1 MGIFKKLTKALKKA
15 APVIGAGIGMYYGG
29 ASGAAIGSG
38 IGSLAGG
45 RSTEDALRNAAIAG
59 GAAYMAGGSG
69 FGQKVD
75 GQEYF
80 SKDTFDFGKSP
91 VAGLFGGGGSGE
103 EQKVVNK
110 AISTGS
116 DSNGIMDFMK
126 NNKML
131 TAGLASSAIGGL
143 LSAEEQEIE
152 DAKQRAFAEGSYRG
166 GTLMTEDD
174 DGKMVYFDGADPE
187 ERQEY
192 LNQIKKNNEEKS
204 KREVVTDYDK
214 YGIRTVAAGGEVN
227 GPGTGTSDSVPARLS
242 DGEFVVTA
250 KAVRGAGSGD
260 RDVGAARMYDMMSQ
274 LERVA

>member
-69 FGQKVD
+69 FGQQVD

-91 VAGLFGGGGSGE
+91 VAGFFGGGGGAQE
-103 EQKVVNK
+103 VVNK

-116 DSNGIMDFMK
+116 DSNGIMDFVK

-131 TAGLASSAIGGL
+131 TASLAGSALGLM
-143 LSAEEQEIE
+143 SAEEKEIE
-152 DAKQRAFAEGSYRG
+152 DAKLRDFAEGNYRG

-174 DGKMVYFDGADPE
+174 EGKMVYFDGADPE